1 LAISAQ
7 HQASTKTKKAKSQ
20 ARRST
25 DATVCLPSQQ
35 GQQPVPKLEP
45 QLHDTDAAWGFGPVS
60 EHEPQEYDFNAMLEP
75 QRCELTP
82 PEYLAPAT
90 PVGGVAQT
98 PGSFPKHARGGGNM
112 TYVKESN
119 REIQVSLNQD
129 GVALWVPRNSYA
141 TQIFSLKGFIE
152 SLPGDAISRGEI
164 QHPLLQVSGVRI
176 PLDVSDMMER
186 QIYGHRKPGN
196 KAFNQLLS
204 YLGMRSNIDKMAK
217 VRILTFDPEAWNRMG
232 VRLIKGGDSKGG
244 KPKIV
249 YVR

>member
-1 LAISAQ
+1 VPNLYPQTINPDAAWVLGLVSDLEAQ
-7 HQASTKTKKAKSQ
+7 ICEPDSE
-20 ARRST
+20 
-25 DATVCLPSQQ
+25 
-35 GQQPVPKLEP
+35 LEP
-45 QLHDTDAAWGFGPVS
+45 QG
-60 EHEPQEYDFNAMLEP
+60 
-75 QRCELTP
+75 CELTP
-82 PEYLAPAT
+82 PEHLSPAT
-90 PVGGVAQT
+90 PASGVAQT

-129 GVALWVPRNSYA
+129 GVAMWVPRNSYA

-152 SLPGDAISRGEI
+152 SLPGEAIFRGEI